1 MGQIQNGEEK
11 AYILKNKNLTGASKG
26 VIYLEMDVV
35 YNVVRAS
42 IRTITPKEEK
52 YIEEERK
59 ISKELLLQNYHRV
72 RRCIMVLV
80 NTGRYINSWFE
91 WESTQRSVIAFTV
104 YLVVVWNFEL
114 FMVPLMLLILMMYNY
129 WLIRSGK
136 DNTLHSMQ
144 ELEANLIAYEEDE
157 EDGADKETEKKTLMD
172 KFFAIQEVGV
182 AVQNGLDE
190 VASFYERIKNTFNWT
205 VPFLGWLAVFVLA
218 VATIVLC
225 FIPLRY
231 ILLVYGVHKFTKKLR
246 NPFLIDNNELLDFL
260 SRVPSDVQVVHY
272 HEISPESSQGLFVYK
287 KKGSIASKTP

>member
-1 MGQIQNGEEK
+1 M
-11 AYILKNKNLTGASKG
+11 
-26 VIYLEMDVV
+26 
-35 YNVVRAS
+35 
-42 IRTITPKEEK
+42 
-52 YIEEERK
+52 
-59 ISKELLLQNYHRV
+59 
-72 RRCIMVLV
+72 
-80 NTGRYINSWFE
+80 
-91 WESTQRSVIAFTV
+91 
-104 YLVVVWNFEL
+104 
-114 FMVPLMLLILMMYNY
+114 
-129 WLIRSGK
+129 
-136 DNTLHSMQ
+136 
-144 ELEANLIAYEEDE
+144 IAYEEDE